1 MHCACMTT
9 VSVPTYSHCRPLA
22 GHESAKI
29 FSAMDSPD
37 PSWKVYLHSKMY
49 LYFRDTLC
57 FDYYLLF
64 ESIRGVLAHSA
75 AVADGPVLGGLD
87 QPEAGCAVLPLVD
100 RGAGVGGGEGRVRG
114 EDPREEGA
122 EGGAGARHHLQG
134 VAAAHC
140 NTGEDV

>member
-1 MHCACMTT
+1 MHDDRLSADIFPLKAVGGTR
-9 VSVPTYSHCRPLA
+9 VGKDLLSNGQPRPVLEGVPAQQDVETRWLS
-22 GHESAKI
+22 
-29 FSAMDSPD
+29 
-37 PSWKVYLHSKMY
+37 
-49 LYFRDTLC
+49 
-57 FDYYLLF
+57 F
-64 ESIRGVLAHSA
+64 ENIRGVLAHSA

-140 NTGEDV
+140 NTGEMSDCKL